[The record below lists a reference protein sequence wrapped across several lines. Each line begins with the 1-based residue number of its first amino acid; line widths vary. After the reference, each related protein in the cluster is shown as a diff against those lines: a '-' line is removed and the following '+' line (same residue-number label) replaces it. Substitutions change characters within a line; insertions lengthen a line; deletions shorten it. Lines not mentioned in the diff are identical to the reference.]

1 MRDFGFRYG
10 VGRALL
16 VSPGEGDGFP
26 TEQLLK
32 VLGLA
37 FEFWGLAEGQQAT
50 HEKHDREPD
59 TLKPKTGNPKPWAL
73 VLLGRRGKSLD
84 IATNHCRPW
93 NPFTTPFEFL
103 VFQLPFKKAVFENLS
118 SCIKAPFQHRGKS

>member
-1 MRDFGFRYG
+1 M
-10 VGRALL
+10 V
-16 VSPGEGDGFP
+16 FP

-32 VLGLA
+32 FLGLA